1 MTDTGNASI
10 YDTIGGEEAL
20 TAVVG
25 DFYGRVLADPELAG
39 FFAGTDMSRLTAK
52 QVQFLAGVLGGPD
65 FYTGPSMRDVHQGRG
80 IGQKH
85 FDRVAGHLVAAL
97 GAADVPAPVI
107 EQIASL
113 VVPLAAD
120 IVSGSGPH
128 KATE

>member
-39 FFAGTDMSRLTAK
+39 FFAGTDMSRLTGK
-52 QVQFLAGVLGGPD
+52 QVQFLAAVLGGPD
-65 FYTGPSMRDVHQGRG
+65 SYTGPSMRDVHQGRG

-85 FDRVAGHLVAAL
+85 FDLVAGHLIAAL

-107 EQIASL
+107 EQIVSL

-120 IVSGSGPH
+120 IVSGSGP
-128 KATE
+128 